1 MVNIHIVVRSAFLD
15 KSHAF
20 VCRLNASIS
29 FRQFSTLHQ
38 RERSLSNSKKRDLT
52 KGPTWKALTA
62 MSAPMKLG
70 IFSVI
75 AVGFADAYFLGK
87 LSGAALAAVGFI
99 YPAITAITSLSIG
112 LSAGANAA
120 VSQYIRAGNNGDDIN
135 RIGLHAISLGLI
147 LSLALNP
154 LFIFGWGPIPEMGT
168 SGAAFATMVGRFVA
182 VIIALWIGWRRGLL
196 GVCGN
201 I

>member
-1 MVNIHIVVRSAFLD
+1 MHIFLENLVAQHWQRWASFTPLSPP
-15 KSHAF
+15 SH
-20 VCRLNASIS
+20 R
-29 FRQFSTLHQ
+29 
-38 RERSLSNSKKRDLT
+38 
-52 KGPTWKALTA
+52 
-62 MSAPMKLG
+62 
-70 IFSVI
+70 
-75 AVGFADAYFLGK
+75 Y
-87 LSGAALAAVGFI
+87 
-99 YPAITAITSLSIG
+99 IG

-120 VSQYIRAGNNGDDIN
+120 VSQYIGAGNNGDDIN

-168 SGAAFATMVGRFVA
+168 SGAAFATMIGRFVA
-182 VIIALWIGWRRGLL
+182 VIIALWIAWRRGLL